1 MKKPSVVTDEEG
13 KKDQTSYDLLLRKCM
28 QIKVGL
34 NLVISLTSGPI
45 GSRKGTFFRKIVD
58 IFLKEQKHLKIGR
71 LTACFKWILRKGIYT
86 DVTTIVDLFIS

>member
-13 KKDQTSYDLLLRKCM
+13 KKDQTSYSPLLRKCM
-28 QIKVGL
+28 QSKVGL
-34 NLVISLTSGPI
+34 NLKLFHSLCLQ
-45 GSRKGTFFRKIVD
+45 KVKEKD

-71 LTACFKWILRKGIYT
+71 LTVCFKWILRNDICT